1 MIAIIFW
8 ILILGILWRV
18 PEFKFLAFF
27 ILANN
32 ALYTLMIGWSMSADQ
47 WPPYLTSVA
56 ISDLVFAAVATP
68 LILFRKWQRSRKP
81 GGDGRLDREMERIR
95 AEIAARDGQPPAAQ

>member
-1 MIAIIFW
+1 MIGLIFW

-32 ALYTLMIGWSMSADQ
+32 VLYTLLGGWTMTAEQ
-47 WPPYLTSVA
+47 WPPYLLQVA
-56 ISDLVFAAVATP
+56 IGDLIFAAIATP
-68 LILFRKWQRSRKP
+68 VIIFRKWQRARKDSGNQP
-81 GGDGRLDREMERIR
+81 LDREMERIR
-95 AEIAARDGQPPAAQ
+95 AEIAARETKP